1 MKLLLHACCGPC
13 SMEPLRILLAEGH
26 DISIFYANSNIAPEP
41 EYRHRLS
48 ELLKF
53 AAHEGVRVIE
63 GNYDPAQWE
72 RYVAPIGRTM
82 AQKAQERTEKPTS
95 VAELLDDANRRNRCR
110 ACYKLRLCE
119 AAHYAHEHDFDAVST
134 TLSVSPYQFTDIIRE
149 ELARACKQNS
159 IAADFRDFRPYY
171 DEATRRSRE
180 AGMYRQDY
188 CGCSFSIDE
197 GKATRAFIKEQR
209 EEQRALYLIAH
220 EAERKAEAEK
230 RRARKAE
237 QASYNAKQARKRDL
251 LRQFKEQQRA
261 REHVQQLREQ
271 ERELEQASKQ
281 ASEQTRELEQT
292 LEQKRELLE
301 KASERVAGSMV
312 VAPHEQVLHQVPLAD
327 ASTCDTERLVH
338 EN

>member
-72 RYVAPIGRTM
+72 RYVAPIGRAM

-119 AAHYAHEHDFDAVST
+119 AARYAHEHDFDAVST
-134 TLSVSPYQFTDIIRE
+134 TLSVSPYQFIDIIRE
-149 ELARACKQNS
+149 ELTRACKQNS
-159 IAADFRDFRPYY
+159 IAPDFRDFRPYY

-188 CGCSFSIDE
+188 CGCSFSIAE
-197 GKATRAFIKEQR
+197 GEATRAFIKEQR

-261 REHVQQLREQ
+261 QEHEQQLREQ
-271 ERELEQASKQ
+271 ARGLEQASKQ
-281 ASEQTRELEQT
+281 ASEQARELEQT

-301 KASERVAGSMV
+301 KVSEQVAGSMV
-312 VAPHEQVLHQVPLAD
+312 ISAHEQVLHQAPLAD
-327 ASTCDTERLVH
+327 ASARDTERLVH

>member
-72 RYVAPIGRTM
+72 RYVAPIGRAM

-119 AAHYAHEHDFDAVST
+119 AARYAHEHDFDAVST

-159 IAADFRDFRPYY
+159 IAPDFRDFRPYY

-230 RRARKAE
+230 QRARKAE

-261 REHVQQLREQ
+261 QVREQQRTQALEQEQQLHNQ
-271 ERELEQASKQ
+271 SLP
-281 ASEQTRELEQT
+281 QT
-292 LEQKRELLE
+292 
-301 KASERVAGSMV
+301 
-312 VAPHEQVLHQVPLAD
+312 PLPD
-327 ASTCDTERLVH
+327 ASARDAERLVH

>member
-72 RYVAPIGRTM
+72 RYVAPIGRAM

-119 AAHYAHEHDFDAVST
+119 AARYAHEHDFDAVST

-149 ELARACKQNS
+149 ELTRACKQNS
-159 IAADFRDFRPYY
+159 IAPDFRDFRPYY

-188 CGCSFSIDE
+188 CGCSFSIAE
-197 GKATRAFIKEQR
+197 GEATRAFIKEQR

-261 REHVQQLREQ
+261 QEHEQQLREQ
-271 ERELEQASKQ
+271 ARGLEQAREKKREMLDK
-281 ASEQTRELEQT
+281 ASEQ
-292 LEQKRELLE
+292 
-301 KASERVAGSMV
+301 VAGSMV
-312 VAPHEQVLHQVPLAD
+312 VAAHEQVLHQAPLAD

>member
-72 RYVAPIGRTM
+72 RYVAPIGRAM

-119 AAHYAHEHDFDAVST
+119 AARYAHEHDFNAVST

-149 ELARACKQNS
+149 ELTRACKQNS
-159 IAADFRDFRPYY
+159 IAPDFRDFRPYY

-180 AGMYRQDY
+180 AGMYRQEY

-230 RRARKAE
+230 QRARKAE
-237 QASYNAKQARKRDL
+237 QALYNAKQARKRDL

-261 REHVQQLREQ
+261 REHEQQRAQALEQEQQLHNQ
-271 ERELEQASKQ
+271 SLQ
-281 ASEQTRELEQT
+281 QT
-292 LEQKRELLE
+292 
-301 KASERVAGSMV
+301 
-312 VAPHEQVLHQVPLAD
+312 PLPDVSA
-327 ASTCDTERLVH
+327 CDTERLVH